1 MEKFEYAPE
10 VLRKLQITELQMLK
24 EVDRICRKYDI
35 KYIIDAGTLLGA
47 VRHGGFIPWD
57 DDVDI
62 RMLRSEYE
70 KFCAVCKEELSEDFF
85 LQNHETDPGYRW
97 GYARVLKNNTVFLR
111 EDHEELKS
119 KNGIFID
126 IFPSDVLPEKGIGNK
141 LCTCVSW
148 LCRKMLYSELGYRH
162 APTFLRRLGFAFLN
176 IFPKQWA
183 HNGYNW
189 LASTFRDRNSSL
201 VRCYGW
207 GSREETIGY
216 KKEWLTDI
224 KDIEFEGMLV
234 KAPVKTHEILVHS
247 YGGDYMTPPP
257 KEQRLPKHPASYI
270 KF

>member
-1 MEKFEYAPE
+1 MEKFEYTPE

-126 IFPSDVLPEKGIGNK
+126 IFP
-141 LCTCVSW
+141 
-148 LCRKMLYSELGYRH
+148 
-162 APTFLRRLGFAFLN
+162 GFAEKCY
-176 IFPKQWA
+176 IR
-183 HNGYNW
+183 NW
-189 LASTFRDRNSSL
+189 
-201 VRCYGW
+201 
-207 GSREETIGY
+207 
-216 KKEWLTDI
+216 DI
-224 KDIEFEGMLV
+224 VMLR
-234 KAPVKTHEILVHS
+234 H
-247 YGGDYMTPPP
+247 
-257 KEQRLPKHPASYI
+257 
-270 KF
+270 F

>member
-1 MEKFEYAPE
+1 MEKFEYTPE

-176 IFPKQWA
+176 VFPKQWA

-224 KDIEFEGMLV
+224 RDIEFEGMLV

-247 YGGDYMTPPP
+247 YGVDYMTPPP
-257 KEQRLPKHPASYI
+257 KEQRFPKHPASYI